1 MIFVAGTRDI
11 YTEPKAMKSTV
22 SRLGAR
28 AHIHW
33 VEGADRSFNKHK
45 GRAVYSKTLREV
57 VQTLQD
63 WANSHK

>member
-11 YTEPKAMKSTV
+11 YSEPKAMKSTV

-28 AHIHW
+28 AQIHW

-45 GRAVYSKTLREV
+45 GGSIHTKTLREI

-63 WANSHK
+63 WVNSPK